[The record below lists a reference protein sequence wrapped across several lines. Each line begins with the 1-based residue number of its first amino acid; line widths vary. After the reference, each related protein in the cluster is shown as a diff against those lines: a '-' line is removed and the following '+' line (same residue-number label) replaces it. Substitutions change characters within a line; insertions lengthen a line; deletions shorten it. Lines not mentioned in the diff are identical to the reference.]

1 MGRGKRALPKSRW
14 PMTTATTGAVVVLAV
29 GIYAGANTSD
39 RPGVPN
45 PTSTDSQPSSPGQTA
60 AAHTPSPG
68 VTPPP
73 TVAAQGLAPPVE
85 NVADVAPHN
94 KR

>member
-1 MGRGKRALPKSRW
+1 
-14 PMTTATTGAVVVLAV
+14 MTTATTGAVVVLAV

-39 RPGVPN
+39 RPGVPT
-45 PTSTDSQPSSPGQTA
+45 PTTSDSAPTSPGQTA
-60 AAHTPSPG
+60 AAHTPSP

-73 TVAAQGLAPPVE
+73 TVAAQGLAPPAVVE
-85 NVADVAPHN
+85 LNR